1 MCPSLLRSLYL
12 SKRLTQLSSSTL
24 CDLQSKVLESLLCL
38 RLSYLTFGTDFGS
51 LLAPSSHPG
60 LSCCGRLPPPFF
72 TTAKGLK
79 TSSVVI
85 ILPTSLLTSGTKP
98 RCVPGCV
105 DVLAGLVLCVFLPHE
120 LLPVVCVLTCLWAG
134 FSAGAYPDTPSM
146 TYNIQTNKS

>member
-1 MCPSLLRSLYL
+1 MLW
-12 SKRLTQLSSSTL
+12 
-24 CDLQSKVLESLLCL
+24 E
-38 RLSYLTFGTDFGS
+38 
-51 LLAPSSHPG
+51 A
-60 LSCCGRLPPPFF
+60 PPPFF

-105 DVLAGLVLCVFLPHE
+105 DVLAGLVLCFFLPHE

>member
-1 MCPSLLRSLYL
+1 MGGFTRVICETTCMCARACLDLSIYLRGSLNFHLV
-12 SKRLTQLSSSTL
+12 L
-24 CDLQSKVLESLLCL
+24 CVQSKVLESLLCL

-60 LSCCGRLPPPFF
+60 LSCCGRLPPFF

-105 DVLAGLVLCVFLPHE
+105 DVLAGVVLCFCFSLMNS
-120 LLPVVCVLTCLWAG
+120 CL
-134 FSAGAYPDTPSM
+134 
-146 TYNIQTNKS
+146 